1 MILNIIGE
9 HKTGKTTIS
18 VLLAKALEKNDKQV
32 CIIYLDKNCPKSYV
46 VKNHL
51 KYTYSIGYLLTKEKP
66 ASRTDIFKA
75 MIPFT
80 DNISII
86 SFVFGDFINKFPDI
100 KEERYIEFIEILKN
114 MVDEIIIVSNDD
126 FNLISTKVS
135 YKAADVVLKIYEPKI
150 SLLAYEETYKNI
162 IFNNS
167 DFDISK
173 EKLLFNKVKEW
184 QTPLKYATNLKKTD
198 YFSLP
203 YLSQIEEN
211 SDDFEKDIKFRLH
224 IEKKFLREF
233 NRLLYYLYGIDTE
246 EVIIKE
252 EEPKIESKK
261 EQIEQV
267 KDKTNEVIYSTEKKE
282 KKKFKFPLFNKK
294 KKEEAKDDYCIPK
307 KKKLEDD
314 F

>member
-18 VLLAKALEKNDKQV
+18 ILLAKALEKNDRQV
-32 CIIYLDKNCPKSYV
+32 CIVYLDKNCPKSYV
-46 VKNHL
+46 CSNHL
-51 KYTYSIGYLLTKEKP
+51 KYTYSIGYLLTKEKA
-66 ASRTDIFKA
+66 ASRTDIFKT

-86 SFVFGDFINKFPDI
+86 TFVFGDFIKKFPDL
-100 KEERYIEFIEILKN
+100 KEERFIEFIEILKN
-114 MVDEIIIVSNDD
+114 MVDEIIIVSPDD
-126 FNLISTKVS
+126 FNLISTKVA
-135 YKAADVVLKIYEPKI
+135 YKASDIVLKVYEAKS
-150 SLLAYEETYKNI
+150 SLLSYEETYRNT

-167 DFDISK
+167 DFDTSK

-184 QTPLKYATNLKKTD
+184 QTPLKFATNLKKAE

-211 SDDFEKDIKFRLH
+211 SDNFEKDIIYKLH

-233 NRLLYYLYGIDTE
+233 NRILYYLYQIEPE

-252 EEPKIESKK
+252 EEPKKEVTRIDMKDDTQTKVKK
-261 EQIEQV
+261 RFMFSLFRK
-267 KDKTNEVIYSTEKKE
+267 KDKEDKVES
-282 KKKFKFPLFNKK
+282 FS
-294 KKEEAKDDYCIPK
+294 APK
-307 KKKLEDD
+307 KKVLEDD